1 MPCKMERYFFYLLY
15 LLLGCSLCG
24 CSRKQAPKQTQDP
37 DTETTIPYA
46 DTIAAPVPPALAK
59 SRTARYLDS
68 LGFVNIA
75 EADSSIAIDLMYT
88 RADNFTGTLLYED
101 LKEAYLHPDAMKSL
115 KRAQRLLKEQYPG
128 YSLIVYDAA
137 RPLSVQQKMWNVVKG
152 TSKYIYVSNPSRGGG
167 LHNYGLAV
175 DISILDD
182 KGTPLPM
189 GTPVDHL
196 GREAHITEEA
206 VLVAQGK
213 LTEQERNWL
222 RQAADA
228 AAIYQRKLW
237 AEQEKQSLEEMEAHG
252 VEIIYP
258 DKQPFMDAAA
268 PMIERFKNDP
278 VFHDLIDQIQNTH
291 EKDN

>member
-1 MPCKMERYFFYLLY
+1 
-15 LLLGCSLCG
+15 
-24 CSRKQAPKQTQDP
+24 
-37 DTETTIPYA
+37 
-46 DTIAAPVPPALAK
+46 
-59 SRTARYLDS
+59 
-68 LGFVNIA
+68 
-75 EADSSIAIDLMYT
+75 MYT

-213 LTEQERNWL
+213 LTEQERENRLLL
-222 RQAADA
+222 RQVM
-228 AAIYQRKLW
+228 K
-237 AEQEKQSLEEMEAHG
+237 EAG
-252 VEIIYP
+252 
-258 DKQPFMDAAA
+258 
-268 PMIERFKNDP
+268 
-278 VFHDLIDQIQNTH
+278 FHPLPSEWWHFNFCSRDVARQ
-291 EKDN
+291 KYKVRG

>member
-46 DTIAAPVPPALAK
+46 DTIAAPVPPAPAK

-137 RPLSVQQKMWNVVKG
+137 RPMSVQQKMWNVVKG
-152 TSKYIYVSNPSRGGG
+152 TPKYIYVSNPARGGG

-175 DISILDD
+175 DISIIDAQ
-182 KGTPLPM
+182 GQPLPM
-189 GTPVDHL
+189 GTPVDYL
-196 GREAHITEEA
+196 GKEAHITGEEQ
-206 VLVAQGK
+206 LVQANK
-213 LTEQERNWL
+213 ITKQEMKNRRLL
-222 RQAADA
+222 RKVMREAGFRPLPSEWWHFNRVSRQTA
-228 AAIYQRKLW
+228 K
-237 AEQEKQSLEEMEAHG
+237 EKYP
-252 VEIIYP
+252 IIP
-258 DKQPFMDAAA
+258 
-268 PMIERFKNDP
+268 
-278 VFHDLIDQIQNTH
+278 
-291 EKDN
+291 

>member
-1 MPCKMERYFFYLLY
+1 MERYFFYLLY

-46 DTIAAPVPPALAK
+46 DTIAAPVPPAPAK

-68 LGFVNIA
+68 LGFVSIA

-152 TSKYIYVSNPSRGGG
+152 TSKYKYVSNPNRGGG

-175 DISILDD
+175 DVSIQDSL
-182 KGTPLPM
+182 GQPLPM
-189 GTPVDHL
+189 GTKVDHL
-196 GREAHITEEA
+196 GMEAHITDDIG
-206 VLVAQGK
+206 LVHNGK
-213 LTEQERNWL
+213 MSETERQNRLLL
-222 RQAADA
+222 RKVMKETGFRALPSEWWHFNFCSRDVAKQK
-228 AAIYQRKLW
+228 YKL
-237 AEQEKQSLEEMEAHG
+237 
-252 VEIIYP
+252 IP
-258 DKQPFMDAAA
+258 
-268 PMIERFKNDP
+268 
-278 VFHDLIDQIQNTH
+278 
-291 EKDN
+291 